1 MAMTEIRPLLK
12 EHFPDFVDTDFL
24 DEIEAVVQLKE
35 IPAGANMM
43 EVGQYI
49 TSIPLLVSGHLKILR
64 EDEEGNELF
73 LYHIYPGQA
82 CAISFACSSNERISQ
97 IRAEAMDDCQVLLI
111 PVEHMDV
118 WMAKH
123 RNWYQFVLS
132 TFRGRFDELLRTIDS
147 IAFHRMDERLLEYL
161 KKASAVTGDPVIHT
175 THQDIAY
182 ELNSSREVISRLLK
196 KLEQKGI
203 IKLGRNQI
211 LLKKL

>member
-1 MAMTEIRPLLK
+1 MTEIRTLLK
-12 EHFPDFVDTDFL
+12 EHFPDFTDTDFL
-24 DEIEAVVQLKE
+24 GEIEAIVEMKHISSGE
-35 IPAGANMM
+35 NMM

-49 TSIPLLVSGHLKILR
+49 TSIPLLVSGHLKVLR

-82 CAISFACSSNERISQ
+82 CAISFACSGNERISQ

-132 TFRGRFDELLRTIDS
+132 TFRGRFDELLKTIDG

-161 KKASAVTGDPVIHT
+161 KKNAAVTGDPVLHT